1 MDDIERIIK
10 KDINT
15 VLGKLKQNKNK
26 STYAYNLIDL
36 SLLYDLCDI
45 FDVSDIFDNQINNY
59 DFIFYKK
66 YKNIEKILNDNFF
79 KLFIKN
85 KDFIKWAAISI
96 AEALNCYNFYP
107 VEFKNVIKEKEA
119 VNITLDFLKHYNNN
133 IYNLLKTVSKDN
145 KIFMT
150 DNFISYG
157 VTCFSTTENFSP
169 YIIIEQQYNIMDS
182 ITLAHEITHV
192 YYMSRQNFSKN
203 YYKINASNSCFNEI
217 PTYTLELY
225 FYEWLKE
232 NRICSNDNKILYNL
246 IFLYIYNEA
255 KYFINYFK
263 KNLNLSQN
271 FETIISDDFKLK
283 LYDFIGIL
291 FAFYFYS
298 IKDLEK
304 IDSIFKKFYDS
315 KKIPTLKE
323 IISDYGLNYEDII
336 NFKYGKKLAKNL
348 YGYNGGTNE

>member
-26 STYAYNLIDL
+26 STYVYNLIDL
-36 SLLYDLCDI
+36 SLLDDLCNFFDI
-45 FDVSDIFDNQINNY
+45 FDDQINNY
-59 DFIFYKK
+59 DFISYKK

-107 VEFKNVIKEKEA
+107 VEFKNMIKEKEV
-119 VNITLDFLKHYNNN
+119 VNITLDFLKHYNND

-157 VTCFSTTENFSP
+157 VTYFSAAENFSP
-169 YIIIEQQYNIMDS
+169 YIIIEQQYNIMDP

-192 YYMSRQNFSKN
+192 YYMSRQNLRKN
-203 YYKINASNSCFNEI
+203 YYKLNASNSCFNEI

-232 NRICSNDNKILYNL
+232 NKICSSDNKILYNL

-263 KNLNLSQN
+263 KNLNLSQD
-271 FETIISDDFKLK
+271 FETITSDDFKLK
-283 LYDFIGIL
+283 LYNFIGIL

-298 IKDLEK
+298 INDLEK

-315 KKIPTLKE
+315 KKIPSLEE
-323 IISDYGLNYEDII
+323 IISDYDLNYEDII

>member
-10 KDINT
+10 KDVNT

-26 STYAYNLIDL
+26 STYVYNLIDL
-36 SLLYDLCDI
+36 ILLDDLCNFFDI
-45 FDVSDIFDNQINNY
+45 FDGQINNY
-59 DFIFYKK
+59 DFISYEK

-85 KDFIKWAAISI
+85 KDFIKWAAVSI
-96 AEALNCYNFYP
+96 AESLNCYNFYP
-107 VEFKNVIKEKEA
+107 VEFKNMIKEKET
-119 VNITLDFLKHYNNN
+119 VNITLDFLNHYNNG
-133 IYNLLKTVSKDN
+133 IYNLLKKVSKDN

-157 VTCFSTTENFSP
+157 FTYFSAAENFSP
-169 YIIIEQQYNIMDS
+169 YIIIAQQYNIIDS

-192 YYMSRQNFSKN
+192 YYMSRQNLNKN

-225 FYEWLKE
+225 FYNWLKE
-232 NRICSNDNKILYNL
+232 NKICSSDNKTLYNL
-246 IFLYIYNEA
+246 IFLDIYKES
-255 KYFINYFK
+255 KYFFNYFK
-263 KNLNLSQN
+263 RNLNLSQD
-271 FETIISDDFKLK
+271 FETITSDDFKLK
-283 LYDFIGIL
+283 LYNFIGIL

-298 IKDLEK
+298 INDLEK

-315 KKIPTLKE
+315 KEIPSLEE
-323 IISDYGLNYEDII
+323 IISDYNLNYEDII
-336 NFKYGKKLAKNL
+336 NFKYGKKIAKKL

>member
-26 STYAYNLIDL
+26 STYVYNLIDL
-36 SLLYDLCDI
+36 ILLDDLCNFFDI
-45 FDVSDIFDNQINNY
+45 FDDQINNY
-59 DFIFYKK
+59 DFISYKK

-107 VEFKNVIKEKEA
+107 VEFKNMIKEKEA
-119 VNITLDFLKHYNNN
+119 VNITLDFLKHYNND

-157 VTCFSTTENFSP
+157 VTYFSAAENFSP
-169 YIIIEQQYNIMDS
+169 YIIIEQQYNIMDP

-192 YYMSRQNFSKN
+192 YYMSRQNLNKN

-232 NRICSNDNKILYNL
+232 NKICSSDNKILYNL
-246 IFLYIYNEA
+246 IFFVYL
-255 KYFINYFK
+255 
-263 KNLNLSQN
+263 
-271 FETIISDDFKLK
+271 
-283 LYDFIGIL
+283 
-291 FAFYFYS
+291 
-298 IKDLEK
+298 
-304 IDSIFKKFYDS
+304 
-315 KKIPTLKE
+315 
-323 IISDYGLNYEDII
+323 
-336 NFKYGKKLAKNL
+336 
-348 YGYNGGTNE
+348 

>member
-26 STYAYNLIDL
+26 STYVYNLIDL
-36 SLLYDLCDI
+36 SLLDDLCNFFDI
-45 FDVSDIFDNQINNY
+45 FDDQINNY
-59 DFIFYKK
+59 DFISYKK

-107 VEFKNVIKEKEA
+107 VEFKNMIKEKEA
-119 VNITLDFLKHYNNN
+119 VNITLDFLKHYNND

-157 VTCFSTTENFSP
+157 FTYFSAAENFSP
-169 YIIIEQQYNIMDS
+169 YIIIEQQYNIMDP

-192 YYMSRQNFSKN
+192 YYMSRQNLRKN
-203 YYKINASNSCFNEI
+203 YYKLNASNSCFNEI

-232 NRICSNDNKILYNL
+232 NKICSSDNKILYNL

-263 KNLNLSQN
+263 RNLNLSQD
-271 FETIISDDFKLK
+271 FETITSDDFKLK
-283 LYDFIGIL
+283 LYNFIGIL

-298 IKDLEK
+298 INDLEK

-315 KKIPTLKE
+315 KKIPTLEE
-323 IISDYGLNYEDII
+323 IISDYDLNYEDII

>member
-26 STYAYNLIDL
+26 STYVYNLIDL
-36 SLLYDLCDI
+36 SLLDDLCNFFDI
-45 FDVSDIFDNQINNY
+45 FDDQINNY
-59 DFIFYKK
+59 DFISYKK

-107 VEFKNVIKEKEA
+107 VEFKNMIKEKEA
-119 VNITLDFLKHYNNN
+119 VNITLDFLKHYNND

-157 VTCFSTTENFSP
+157 FTYFSAAENFSP
-169 YIIIEQQYNIMDS
+169 YIIIEQQYNIMDP

-192 YYMSRQNFSKN
+192 YYMSRQNLRKN
-203 YYKINASNSCFNEI
+203 YYKLNASNSCFNEI

-232 NRICSNDNKILYNL
+232 NKIYSSDNKILYNL

-263 KNLNLSQN
+263 RNLNLSQD
-271 FETIISDDFKLK
+271 FETITSDDFKLK
-283 LYDFIGIL
+283 LYNFIGIL

-298 IKDLEK
+298 INDLEK

-315 KKIPTLKE
+315 KKIPTLEE
-323 IISDYGLNYEDII
+323 IISDYDLNYEDII